1 MAVILFAMMGVM
13 CGMRKS
19 KMKVRDQNSDDE
31 GKQNVT
37 RIYVHDARGT
47 MNNNAEEYGHKNDE
61 SAQNCIPE
69 RNSPEMVQVNNIDNS
84 LPPPPSE
91 SFLQSINLN

>member
-1 MAVILFAMMGVM
+1 
-13 CGMRKS
+13 MRKS
-19 KMKVRDQNSDDE
+19 KMTVRDQVSDDE

-37 RIYVHDARGT
+37 RIYVHGTRDT
-47 MNNNAEEYGHKNDE
+47 MNNNVQEYGIKNDE

-69 RNSPEMVQVNNIDNS
+69 RNTPEMVQINNIDHS

-91 SFLQSINLN
+91 SFLQSINRN

>member
-1 MAVILFAMMGVM
+1 MAVILFTMLGVI
-13 CGMRKS
+13 CSMRKS
-19 KMKVRDQNSDDE
+19 KMKVRDQVSDDE

-47 MNNNAEEYGHKNDE
+47 MNNNGQEYEHKNDE
-61 SAQNCIPE
+61 SAQNWIPE